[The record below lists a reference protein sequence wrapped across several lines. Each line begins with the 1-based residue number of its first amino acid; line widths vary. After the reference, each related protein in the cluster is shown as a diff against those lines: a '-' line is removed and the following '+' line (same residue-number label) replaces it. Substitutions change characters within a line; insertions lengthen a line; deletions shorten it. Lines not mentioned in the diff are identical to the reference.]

1 MSEPARQPAE
11 EIEEVSGVVEG
22 PGENLPVVAEPR
34 AIDRPVPVA
43 SPAVQVAAVAATGL
57 VAGAATVVAV
67 RRVRSHGLPSVRRS
81 RRRSRSPIDIVASR
95 SFLVDIHLLDRR

>member
-1 MSEPARQPAE
+1 MSEPAREPAE
-11 EIEEVSGVVEG
+11 EVEEVSGVVEG
-22 PGENLPVVAEPR
+22 PGDSFPVVAGP
-34 AIDRPVPVA
+34 AAVDRPAA

-67 RRVRSHGLPSVRRS
+67 RRVRSHGLPSLRRS
-81 RRRSRSPIDIVASR
+81 RRSRSPIEIVASR